1 MESRARRT
9 WREIAGAWN
18 TCLMTEQN
26 CWGGG
31 RGWRRRRE
39 FRFTLLLPHAASLG
53 GGYVSCG
60 RWGYFFHFFLRYFS
74 ENKGIFLKNF
84 FALRQRGAAEVQ
96 PTLSHPMSTAC
107 RLARCSALAMSH
119 ATWAGRVYCVLATS
133 HKAVDL
139 SLGIVLG
146 IVAADRVST
155 CMAHSIGAT
164 LLPISTL

>member
-1 MESRARRT
+1 MGHRAVRRG
-9 WREIAGAWN
+9 RSGSCRRGRSVEVQVP
-18 TCLMTEQN
+18 LR
-26 CWGGG
+26 GG
-31 RGWRRRRE
+31 RTA
-39 FRFTLLLPHAASLG
+39 FRVPRKKCYHVFRAHYTLG